1 MTGPSSSFNSRRLT
15 ADGELNGWPRL
26 SIDWVEESRDST
38 GQDAGESQ
46 VGAT

>member
-1 MTGPSSSFNSRRLT
+1 VT
-15 ADGELNGWPRL
+15 AAWLDC
-26 SIDWVEESRDST
+26 VEESRDST